1 MQIEDQ
7 GVVAPNVVAPNVVA
21 PKLRAMNEQQ
31 VAQLLLG
38 FARAQRAVVRGLT
51 QGDADRMR
59 NVVAAL
65 QGEAGIGRREAQPTL
80 TDLPSRVLLQV
91 VGGMPTGQQERLDAW
106 IQQELARLLR

>member
-1 MQIEDQ
+1 MQTETR
-7 GVVAPNVVAPNVVA
+7 GMVP

-51 QGDADRMR
+51 QGDAERMR

-91 VGGMPTGQQERLDAW
+91 IGGPTGQQERLDAW